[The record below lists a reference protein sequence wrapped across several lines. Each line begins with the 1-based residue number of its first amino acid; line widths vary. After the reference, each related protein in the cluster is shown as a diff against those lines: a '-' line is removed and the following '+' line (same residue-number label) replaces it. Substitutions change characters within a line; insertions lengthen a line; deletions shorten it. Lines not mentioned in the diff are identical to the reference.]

1 MELSHDLRVMQ
12 AITINIKDEQLVDKV
27 TWLLGN
33 LKDDGLEIIPIEDL
47 SDLAHIQATRD
58 EEKVPFEEYLA
69 DED

>member
-58 EEKVPFEEYLA
+58 EEKVSFEEYLG